1 MEDEKKKYT
10 FTDRRGRS
18 EEPGE
23 KAGSDSPGILD
34 EALSRGVAN
43 EDAIDF
49 PTLIMSFASAAMIGM
64 GAVPDPLTGQV
75 SRDLA
80 VAKQNID
87 IIALIRDKTK
97 GNLTGEEDSLV
108 EGILYEL
115 RMVFVQAQKG

>member
-1 MEDEKKKYT
+1 
-10 FTDRRGRS
+10 
-18 EEPGE
+18 
-23 KAGSDSPGILD
+23 
-34 EALSRGVAN
+34 
-43 EDAIDF
+43 
-49 PTLIMSFASAAMIGM
+49 M